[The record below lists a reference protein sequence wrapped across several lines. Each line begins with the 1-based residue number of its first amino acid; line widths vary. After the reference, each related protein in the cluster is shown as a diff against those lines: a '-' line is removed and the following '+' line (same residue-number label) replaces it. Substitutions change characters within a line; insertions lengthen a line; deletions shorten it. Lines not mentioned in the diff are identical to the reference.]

1 MALKKPC
8 NTVCV
13 NTLDCTIQKSAPRIK
28 KTKNKTTVVTIL
40 NSQTA
45 LNMFALCCGC
55 LLTGSEN
62 VTKSKYLIQL
72 KNDTF
77 MSTKKR
83 HTGTKQNKQLV
94 LVDLLI
100 KYLDVQNETEK
111 FSV

>member
-28 KTKNKTTVVTIL
+28 KTKKTKQN